1 MLVLLAMVLISKVST
16 FVGTASH
23 NNTLSLSRMSVPVRQ
38 QVRVGV
44 TETNIAENKYNQD
57 PSRPLAL
64 IKLPA
69 ELLLDNNHYLL
80 QTGNGIITSG
90 SVTLFY
96 IVGEMLSIAVIK

>member
-1 MLVLLAMVLISKVST
+1 
-16 FVGTASH
+16 
-23 NNTLSLSRMSVPVRQ
+23 MSVPVRQ